1 MEFNLYI
8 GNHGKRDGIEDF
20 IEIIS
25 NILSRRGH
33 MVTVSSELKIDSPNI
48 IIDEFTN
55 FIANKKIAE
64 IKNTHPETKLIYV
77 LTEFIESKYGVKS
90 FNLFGGILDASAV
103 SLINLFL
110 RIRRSDFLP
119 PKLSDFLSALIL
131 LPFSLL
137 FFAVYLGKMLLRRRK
152 ISLSGYVHSKIYMH
166 MRYLGFESMLRHAD
180 LLLLA
185 HEANANGL
193 KQLIKPGQPVGGVLY
208 PEVDKEKLIKN
219 LFSKKSLSIEITG
232 SVTKYRQKWINRINN
247 TIVLLGIKKEFQM
260 CQHISFSNKKNKDE
274 PRGAFSFHPPQN
286 AKWKYSSPT
295 RIFRALTHD
304 FNLPVLTKYFGQN
317 PIEDICLIF
326 DGDDSILQ
334 MYDFYHNKQ
343 KALAFL
349 TPRISKYSSIAELE
363 NNKIAEAMLSLR

>member
-8 GNHGKRDGIEDF
+8 DNHGKRDGIEDF

-33 MVTVSSELKIDSPNI
+33 MVTVSSELKTDSPNI

-55 FIANKKIAE
+55 FITNKKIAE

-77 LTEFIESKYGVKS
+77 LTEFIESKWGVKS
-90 FNLFGGILDASAV
+90 FNLFGCILDAAV
-103 SLINLFL
+103 ISQINLIL
-110 RIRRSDFLP
+110 RIRRSEFLP

-137 FFAVYLGKMLLRRRK
+137 FFAVYWWKILFSRRR
-152 ISLSGYVHSKIYMH
+152 ISLKSYLHSKIYMH
-166 MRYLGFESMLRHAD
+166 MRYLGFEYMLRYAD
-180 LLLLA
+180 LFLLV

-193 KQLIKPGQPVGGVLY
+193 KQLIKSGQPVGGVLY
-208 PEVDKEKLIKN
+208 PEIDKEKLIEN
-219 LFSKKSLSIEITG
+219 LFSKKSLSIEVTG
-232 SVTKYRQKWINRINN
+232 SVTKYRKKWIRRVDNAIQ
-247 TIVLLGIKKEFQM
+247 LLGIMGKFRR
-260 CQHISFSNKKNKDE
+260 CQHISFSTKRNKDE
-274 PRGAFSFHPPQN
+274 PRSAFSLHPPQN

-326 DGDDSILQ
+326 DGDDSILL
-334 MYDFYHNKQ
+334 MYEFYHNKE
-343 KALAFL
+343 KALGFL
-349 TPRISKYSSIAELE
+349 MPRILKYSSIAELE
-363 NNKIAEAMLSLR
+363 NNKITEAMLSLK